1 MDPAA
6 TAFWLPLFEIIWIDI
21 LLSGDNAVP
30 GKQINEQKHSLEINW
45 RRRQAHR
52 DCEFMV
58 NFLGINRAPHFARHL
73 VRGSSRDLPIGDW
86 DHACAEHGSFCNC
99 YRCTGFRGKCE
110 LPAPVMRNSAP
121 GWEW

>member
-58 NFLGINRAPHFARHL
+58 NFLGSIALLTSPVTLFVEVPEIYQSVTGITPARNMVRSATAIVAPDFA
-73 VRGSSRDLPIGDW
+73 VSASCPLP
-86 DHACAEHGSFCNC
+86 
-99 YRCTGFRGKCE
+99 
-110 LPAPVMRNSAP
+110 
-121 GWEW
+121 

>member
-6 TAFWLPLFEIIWIDI
+6 PAFWLPLLEIIWIDI

-52 DCEFMV
+52 DCEFIGQE
-58 NFLGINRAPHFARHL
+58 LG
-73 VRGSSRDLPIGDW
+73 SRPGTVLQEITREN
-86 DHACAEHGSFCNC
+86 ANC
-99 YRCTGFRGKCE
+99 VCG
-110 LPAPVMRNSAP
+110 PV
-121 GWEW
+121 

>member
-6 TAFWLPLFEIIWIDI
+6 PAFWLPLLEIIWIDI

-52 DCEFMV
+52 DCEF
-58 NFLGINRAPHFARHL
+58 
-73 VRGSSRDLPIGDW
+73 IGQ
-86 DHACAEHGSFCNC
+86 
-99 YRCTGFRGKCE
+99 
-110 LPAPVMRNSAP
+110 LNSAP
-121 GWEW
+121 GRERSFKRIDGKTKMRTAYADLCKD